1 MSLVW
6 QPWRRFVVERPL
18 RTNLHWG
25 LPIRWP
31 KELSMCGATSWLL
44 LVLSACTCAWSRPS
58 NYTCWG
64 FDVYHGRSRGGKQ
77 VVCGHMKGGPVS
89 KCGGRARAG
98 EARCSPFV
106 LRPRF
111 WEDGVH
117 EWETNDV
124 RSRATY
130 TEEVKRTTVA
140 SVGLHGLHTPMRC
153 SRGTLKPFLHVWTQ
167 LLFWRGRSL
176 MHVVCVCVCG
186 TTGVFASL
194 GLNCLFGGA
203 VRCTEGDDIL
213 QAQSCHGY
221 YFLLRGVR

>member
-1 MSLVW
+1 MAEVCGGNV
-6 QPWRRFVVERPL
+6 PWGRIFIGDCQSGGQRSWACVALQVDSCWCWAHVRVHGAALATTHAGDLMFIMEEVVE
-18 RTNLHWG
+18 
-25 LPIRWP
+25 
-31 KELSMCGATSWLL
+31 
-44 LVLSACTCAWSRPS
+44 
-58 NYTCWG
+58 
-64 FDVYHGRSRGGKQ
+64 GKQ

-194 GLNCLFGGA
+194 GLKLPFWRGRSDA
-203 VRCTEGDDIL
+203 LRAMTFYRHKVVMDITF
-213 QAQSCHGY
+213 CCVVWGKI
-221 YFLLRGVR
+221 